1 MKKNEII
8 DVVISKSYSPF
19 YTHLA
24 GEWLLEHG
32 ADPAKVRLR
41 GTRYDRNS
49 SASVDL
55 KRWDPL
61 LVECVK
67 DLGERAGNV
76 YIAEASGPFVIDTVE
91 DSEIILH
98 RDQYDW
104 IDLWSE
110 SSS

>member
-1 MKKNEII
+1 MKNKII
-8 DVVISKSYSPF
+8 EVVISKSYCPS

-24 GEWLLEHG
+24 GEWLLDHG

-55 KRWDPL
+55 ERWDPL

-67 DLGERAGNV
+67 VLGDRAGNV
-76 YIAEASGPFVIDTVE
+76 YIDEASGPFVIDTVE

-98 RDQYDW
+98 RDQYSW